1 MASLYFISESRH
13 VFKVQDGEVMS
24 RARDSMSLLKRRA
37 SLPRREETVPDF
49 KSVAQAGY
57 AVLHC
62 PYSYATNVAH

>member
-37 SLPRREETVPDF
+37 SLPREREMAPDF
-49 KSVAQAGY
+49 KGY
-57 AVLHC
+57 DVLYC
-62 PYSYATNVAH
+62 PYPYATNVAH